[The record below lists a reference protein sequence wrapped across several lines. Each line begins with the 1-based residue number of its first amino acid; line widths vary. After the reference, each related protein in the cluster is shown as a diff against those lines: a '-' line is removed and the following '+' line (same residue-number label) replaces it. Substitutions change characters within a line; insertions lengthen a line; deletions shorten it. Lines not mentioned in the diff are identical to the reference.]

1 MSRYLRLRRLAELAA
16 LDRPWVGRLLGRGRG
31 GGAAPAAAWDSFYRD
46 GVYDQLLASERRHHH
61 RLLAALVAERFPE
74 ARVLE
79 IGCGDGAFYESLRLL
94 RPDRYL
100 GVDVSPEAIARAKA
114 RRGGELAAGQV
125 EFIVGDGSSF
135 APDEPFDAVLFTDC
149 IEYLAPPAELAAH
162 YARHLRPGGVL
173 GATQWLALGPL
184 KLWEEMKAAT
194 EILDEALVQA
204 PFGGAWQVW
213 TARPRA

>member
-1 MSRYLRLRRLAELAA
+1 MSRYLRLRRIAELAA

-31 GGAAPAAAWDSFYRD
+31 GGAAPAATWDSFYRE
-46 GVYDQLLASERRHHH
+46 GVYDTLLASGRRHHH
-61 RLLAALVAERFPE
+61 RLLAALIAERFPG

-94 RPDRYL
+94 RPARYL
-100 GVDVSPEAIARAKA
+100 GVDVSPEAIARARA
-114 RRGGELAAGQV
+114 RRGGEA
-125 EFIVGDGSSF
+125 EFVVGDGSRF
-135 APDEPFDAVLFTDC
+135 APSEPFDAVLFTDC
-149 IEYLAPPAELAAH
+149 IEYLEPPAALMAH
-162 YARHLRPGGVL
+162 YAPHLAPGGVI

-184 KLWEEMKAAT
+184 RLWEEVKACA
-194 EILDEALVQA
+194 EVLDEALVQA